1 MKNKDIAKRYRT
13 RFIINIIIAAFI
25 TCLIESLLIFNIG
38 RLMSVFGTAAE
49 SAQVDAILY
58 VLTASAI
65 FGVSLYLLQRKSISY
80 IDEISSAMKTMA
92 GGSLDTR
99 VEIRGDD
106 EFSEMAEALNS
117 MGEDLQKLL
126 IIEREAEQSK
136 TDLITNIAHDLR
148 TPLTSIIGY
157 LDLLTGPAADK
168 LTEEQKKRYI
178 SIAASKSKRLETLIN
193 DLFDFTKLSYGKITM
208 KVSYIDIVKLLE
220 QLLEESYPSFVEKG
234 LSYELKS
241 NVSSL
246 EIAADGGL
254 IARLFENLI
263 GNAIKY
269 GADGKRVIVRINA
282 EPENDM
288 VEVKVINYGF
298 IIEEKDLPL
307 IFEKFYRAD
316 RARSTQTGG
325 TGLGLAI
332 ARDIVNMHGGTISA
346 ASDLNGTVFTVRL
359 KIHFDKT
366 KENLKRAGA

>member
-178 SIAASKSKRLETLIN
+178 SIAASKSKQTKFILLSSCLFLI
-193 DLFDFTKLSYGKITM
+193 K
-208 KVSYIDIVKLLE
+208 
-220 QLLEESYPSFVEKG
+220 
-234 LSYELKS
+234 
-241 NVSSL
+241 
-246 EIAADGGL
+246 
-254 IARLFENLI
+254 
-263 GNAIKY
+263 
-269 GADGKRVIVRINA
+269 
-282 EPENDM
+282 
-288 VEVKVINYGF
+288 
-298 IIEEKDLPL
+298 
-307 IFEKFYRAD
+307 
-316 RARSTQTGG
+316 
-325 TGLGLAI
+325 
-332 ARDIVNMHGGTISA
+332 
-346 ASDLNGTVFTVRL
+346 
-359 KIHFDKT
+359 
-366 KENLKRAGA
+366 